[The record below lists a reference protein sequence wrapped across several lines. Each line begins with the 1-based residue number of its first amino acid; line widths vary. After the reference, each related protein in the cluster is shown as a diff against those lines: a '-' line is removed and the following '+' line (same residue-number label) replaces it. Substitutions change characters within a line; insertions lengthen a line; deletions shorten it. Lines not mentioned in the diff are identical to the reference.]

1 MTDFKEWQAAM
12 NEKFNKEISGPE
24 AELRAEQK
32 QLFTSRTLEVVT
44 PILTFSIRSRLL
56 PRHQRLIGKLRNA
69 DETDY
74 DAVQDAISTILGD
87 LCVDSQYDKQFWIGL
102 DEETGFLPD
111 VFTLVGEEIHKSQ
124 QAGVNFR

>member
-24 AELRAEQK
+24 AELKAEQK

-44 PILTFSIRSRLL
+44 PILTFSVKSRLL
-56 PRHQRLIGKLRNA
+56 PRHQRLIAKLRNA
-69 DETDY
+69 DEANY
-74 DAVQDAISTILGD
+74 DAIQDAISTVLGD
-87 LCVDSQYDKQFWIGL
+87 LCIDPQYDKQFWIGL

-111 VFTLVGEEIHKSQ
+111 VFALVGEEIHKSQ

>member
-24 AELRAEQK
+24 AELKAEQK

-44 PILTFSIRSRLL
+44 PILTFSVKSRLL
-56 PRHQRLIGKLRNA
+56 PRHQRLIAKLRNA
-69 DETDY
+69 DKENY
-74 DAVQDAISTILGD
+74 DVIQDAMSTVLGD
-87 LCVDSQYDKQFWIGL
+87 LCIDPKYDKQFWIGL

-111 VFTLVGEEIHKSQ
+111 VFTVFGEEYYKSQ
-124 QAGVNFR
+124 QAGANFR